1 MRFLILMVCTFML
14 SACIEAVSVDEAG
27 PAAAV
32 TMETDTSGVIRLARL
47 DDLPAA
53 LDRVEGARVLIR
65 VAPGIHELSRPL
77 NLPSRTSLV
86 GAGQGVTVIKARAE
100 MGSMIVSGA
109 PELGVEAV
117 SMSALTLDCDG
128 RAREGATLIRAA
140 GLSLSQI
147 TAINCLQTGMRV
159 SGRGV
164 PTRGATLSDITVTRN
179 RGDGLMVLWA
189 SRNVQYTNI
198 FAFGNGGTGVIFD
211 HSEGAAAN
219 IIADQNG
226 GDGIFFRNLFAFSA
240 SNLTATRN
248 GRNGVL
254 ARGFVASTGQGWV
267 AMGNSTSAPGR
278 FDELR
283 FTAEDDLSY
292 GVTRDSAL
300 ANIIAGGYEAGSGP
314 ATAGR
319 GLGIDPGV
327 GSLEVSN
334 LVTLALAEPPQSN

>member
-1 MRFLILMVCTFML
+1 MRFLILMACACML
-14 SACIEAVSVDEAG
+14 SACTEAVTIDEAG
-27 PAAAV
+27 PVAAV
-32 TMETDTSGVIRLARL
+32 TMETDTSGVVALARL

-53 LDRVEGARVLIR
+53 LARVEGARVLIR
-65 VAPGIHELSRPL
+65 IAPGVHELRRPL
-77 NLPSRTSLV
+77 NLPSRTSLA
-86 GAGQGVTVIKARAE
+86 GAGQGVTIIKARAE
-100 MGSMIVSGA
+100 MDAIIISGT
-109 PELGVEAV
+109 PELGVETV
-117 SMSALTLDCDG
+117 SVSGLTLDCDG
-128 RAREGATLIRAA
+128 RAREGASLTRVA
-140 GLSLSQI
+140 GLSLSQV
-147 TAINCLQTGMRV
+147 TATNCLQTGLRV

-198 FAFGNGGTGVIFD
+198 FAYANVGSGVIFD
-211 HSEGAAAN
+211 HSEGTAAN

-226 GDGIFFRNLFAFSA
+226 GDGIFLRNLFAFSA

-267 AMGNSTSAPGR
+267 AMGNSLSAPGR
-278 FDELR
+278 FDEIR

-292 GVTRDSAL
+292 GMTRDSAL
-300 ANIIAGGYEAGSGP
+300 ANVIAGGYEGGTGP

-319 GLGIDPGV
+319 GLAIEPGV
-327 GSLEVSN
+327 GSLAISN
-334 LVTLALAEPPQSN
+334 LVTLALAEPPATN